1 MRQYTYFNSKEIII
15 MKQNEMQ
22 KLIVSGIIDGII
34 LHRNDNSWF
43 VMCHAVPA
51 LQPMLDTYGA
61 CLMTERGQQK
71 TYTSLDR
78 AFDALQALGWDGSLT
93 IMP

>member
-1 MRQYTYFNSKEIII
+1 

-22 KLIVSGIIDGII
+22 KLIVSGIVDGII
-34 LHRNDNSWF
+34 LHRNHLDGKSWI
-43 VMCHAVPA
+43 VICHAVPA
-51 LQPMLDTYGA
+51 LQTMLDKYGT

-78 AFDALQALGWDGSLT
+78 AFDALQALGWDGPLT